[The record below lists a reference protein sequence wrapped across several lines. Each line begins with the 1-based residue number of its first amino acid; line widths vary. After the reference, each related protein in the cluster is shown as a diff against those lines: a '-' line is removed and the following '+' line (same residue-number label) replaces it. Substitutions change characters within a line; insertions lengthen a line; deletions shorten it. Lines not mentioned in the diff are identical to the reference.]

1 MIFVQNRSDDP
12 YYNLAL
18 EEYLLHEADH
28 ESVMLWQSR
37 PSVVIGKHQ
46 NALGEINYPYVS
58 RNRIPVIRR
67 LSGGGAVFHSP
78 GNVNFTFVLNGEQGK
93 LVDFRKY
100 TAPVIDFLVSLG
112 IPARFEGKN
121 DIRINGLKVSGNA
134 EHVFRRRVLHH
145 GTLLYDADL
154 SVLNDSIRVTPER
167 YIDKSVASVRSKV
180 ANVSDFMD
188 APLPLAEFMTL
199 FSRWLK
205 DYFGPLSGV
214 RELSAREVEIVQALA
229 NEKYSQWHWNYGYS
243 PDYEFY
249 GEASYLEQH
258 LVSVLKV
265 EKGYIRRAEIRVPG
279 GEVDPHAEA
288 ARSWKQLEGAL
299 SGCRHAETE
308 IVAMLKHC
316 QLLDGRSK
324 ILPSLL
330 SGLFF

>member
-12 YYNLAL
+12 YFNLAL
-18 EEYLLHEADH
+18 EEYLLREADH
-28 ESVMLWQSR
+28 ESVLLWQSR

-46 NALGEINYPYVS
+46 NALGEVNYSFVN

-67 LSGGGAVFHSP
+67 LSGGGTVFHSP
-78 GNVNFTFVLNGEQGK
+78 GNVNFTFVRNGEEGK
-93 LVDFRKY
+93 LVDFRKH

-121 DIRINGLKVSGNA
+121 DIRVNDLKVSGNA

-154 SVLNDSIRVTPER
+154 SVLNESIRVTPER
-167 YIDKSVASVRSKV
+167 YIDKSVASVRSEV
-180 ANVSDFMD
+180 ANVSSFMD
-188 APLPLAEFMTL
+188 NPPPLPEFLVM
-199 FSRWLK
+199 FSRWLTE
-205 DYFGPLSGV
+205 YFGPLV
-214 RELSAREVEIVQALA
+214 EERELTADEIQKVQALA
-229 NEKYSQWHWNYGYS
+229 DEKYSQWHWNYGYS

-279 GEVDPHAEA
+279 GEIEPPGQAARAWKRLEA
-288 ARSWKQLEGAL
+288 ALP
-299 SGCRHAETE
+299 GCRHAEPE
-308 IVAMLKHC
+308 ILTLLQRF
-316 QLLDGRSK
+316 QLLDGRK
-324 ILPSLL
+324 KVLPARL

>member
-1 MIFVQNRSDDP
+1 MQNHSDDP
-12 YYNLAL
+12 YFNLAL
-18 EEYLLHEADH
+18 EEYLLREADH

-46 NALGEINYPYVS
+46 NALGEVNYPYVS
-58 RNRIPVIRR
+58 KNGIPVIRR
-67 LSGGGAVFHSP
+67 LSGGGAVFHSR
-78 GNVNFTFVLNGEQGK
+78 GNINFTFVLNGEEGK
-93 LVDFRKY
+93 LVDFRKH

-167 YIDKSVASVRSKV
+167 YIDKSVASVRSQV
-180 ANVSDFMD
+180 ANVSNFLEN
-188 APLPLAEFMTL
+188 PPSLVEFQTL

-205 DYFGPLSGV
+205 DYFRPLSGV
-214 RELSAREVEIVQALA
+214 RELSAAEIERVQALA
-229 NEKYSQWHWNYGYS
+229 NEKYAQWHWNYGYS

-249 GEASYLEQH
+249 GEASYLDQH

-279 GEVDPHAEA
+279 GEAHPYAGA
-288 ARSWKQLEGAL
+288 ARSWKQLEGTL
-299 SGCRHAETE
+299 SGCRHAEPE
-308 IVAMLKHC
+308 IVTMLKRY

-324 ILPSLL
+324 ALPPLL